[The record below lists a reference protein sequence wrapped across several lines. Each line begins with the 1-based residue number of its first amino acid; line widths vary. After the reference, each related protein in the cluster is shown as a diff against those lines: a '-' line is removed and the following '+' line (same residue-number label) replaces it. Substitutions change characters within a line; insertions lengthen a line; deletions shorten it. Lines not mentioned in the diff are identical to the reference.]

1 MLYSLQNAMGNA
13 STKSLSSYG
22 MILFASLAVWADVV
36 FAIPGPRAFSTAWF
50 IMSALKNG
58 VRIAF
63 MCYLASELS
72 LLPSIAGDLLNIS
85 CPRKELKN
93 ALMVALASI
102 ACAMLGFAG
111 SVVSRGSNAFKNPLL
126 VMFRHDSFAATLPF
140 LLLSSI
146 SVGYAEELFF
156 DFS

>member
-1 MLYSLQNAMGNA
+1 
-13 STKSLSSYG
+13 
-22 MILFASLAVWADVV
+22 
-36 FAIPGPRAFSTAWF
+36 
-50 IMSALKNG
+50 
-58 VRIAF
+58 

-72 LLPSIAGDLLNIS
+72 LFAFDSWRSNEHFLPQE
-85 CPRKELKN
+85 KELKN